1 MKHLISLVYIA
12 FLLALPLNA
21 SALLTDSAQ
30 PATLDAD
37 EFDLD
42 FQTGVRTYR
51 GNVVYQ
57 QGSIRLT
64 ADEIVAYFRDGNL
77 SKAVARGNPARF
89 KQRPDNKPSD
99 VVGTA
104 QTIELDQVANIITM
118 TKKATVTEG
127 DNTISGA
134 QITYNMTTE
143 KAKVVQGK
151 SKPRTQPAQTTEGS
165 TAIGQSE
172 GSKVEEET
180 TSGRPRLIIKPR
192 KK

>member
-1 MKHLISLVYIA
+1 MKYLISLVYIT
-12 FLLALPLNA
+12 FLLAFSFNA
-21 SALLTDSAQ
+21 NALASDNEQ

-64 ADEIVAYFRDGNL
+64 ADEIVAHFRDGNL

-89 KQRPDNKPSD
+89 KQRPDNKPND

-134 QITYNMTTE
+134 KITYNMTTE

-151 SKPRTQPAQTTEGS
+151 SKPRTQPAQTTEGTS
-165 TAIGQSE
+165 ATDQSE
-172 GSKVEEET
+172 DATAEEET

>member
-1 MKHLISLVYIA
+1 MKYLISLVYIT
-12 FLLALPLNA
+12 FLLTFSLNT
-21 SALLTDSAQ
+21 SALTTDSSQ

-77 SKAVARGNPARF
+77 SKAVARGYPARF
-89 KQRPDNKPSD
+89 KQRPDNKPND
-99 VVGTA
+99 VIGTA
-104 QTIELDQVANIITM
+104 QTIELDQVANLITM
-118 TKKATVTEG
+118 TRKATVTEG

-134 QITYNMTTE
+134 KITYNMTTR
-143 KAKVVQGK
+143 K
-151 SKPRTQPAQTTEGS
+151 S
-165 TAIGQSE
+165 QSR
-172 GSKVEEET
+172 S
-180 TSGRPRLIIKPR
+180 R
-192 KK
+192 